1 MYPFAIVPRQYSL
14 SGHIN
19 NVLILMGKKNH
30 DKKDM
35 KHNMFG
41 EHSNGRR
48 NLSHKNN
55 EAATLHDKEMHLHN
69 TPPIDKELI
78 EE

>member
-1 MYPFAIVPRQYSL
+1 
-14 SGHIN
+14 
-19 NVLILMGKKNH
+19 MGKKNH

-55 EAATLHDKEMHLHN
+55 ETATLHDKEMHLHN
-69 TPPIDKELI
+69 TPPVDNNPVER
-78 EE
+78 